1 MNRNVAQLGSAFAW
15 GARGRRFKS
24 GHSDFSK
31 ICYEEIYKMT
41 LTNTKNGLSL
51 IGGLAI
57 AYVMLT
63 LVLPMSALF
72 WRAGQDGWSTF
83 IQAATDSVAL
93 SAYEVTFITAL
104 LAALLNMV
112 FGLLVAW
119 VLVRY
124 RFPGRRLLD
133 AAVDLPFALPTSVAG
148 ITLATVYG
156 DSSWLGTWLMQTF
169 GVQVAFTRI
178 GVALAMIFV
187 SFPFVVRTVQPV
199 LRSLEP
205 ELEEAAQVLGA
216 TPLQCF
222 RYVIFP
228 ALLPSLLTGTALG
241 FSRAVGEFGS
251 VVIVASNVPFKDLV
265 APVLIFQELERYSYS
280 SATALGSIMLLTSL
294 LLLFILNFIQTKT
307 LRRNQ

>member
-1 MNRNVAQLGSAFAW
+1 
-15 GARGRRFKS
+15 
-24 GHSDFSK
+24 
-31 ICYEEIYKMT
+31 MT
-41 LTNTKNGLSL
+41 LTKNKFSWVGFFA
-51 IGGLAI
+51 IG
-57 AYVMLT
+57 YVLLT
-63 LVLPMSALF
+63 LVLPMAALF
-72 WRAGQDGWSTF
+72 WRAGQDGWGTF

-104 LAALLNMV
+104 FAALLNMV

-156 DSSWLGTWLMQTF
+156 ESGWLGNWLINTF

-216 TPLQCF
+216 TPFQCF
-222 RYVIFP
+222 RCVIFP

-251 VVIVASNVPFKDLV
+251 VVIVAANIPFKDLI
-265 APVLIFQELERYSYS
+265 APVLIFQELERYSYA

-294 LLLFILNFIQTKT
+294 FLLIVLNVIQTQT
-307 LRRNQ
+307 LRRNG

>member
-1 MNRNVAQLGSAFAW
+1 MTFTPKRNQNWIAF
-15 GARGRRFKS
+15 FTIS
-24 GHSDFSK
+24 YIF
-31 ICYEEIYKMT
+31 
-41 LTNTKNGLSL
+41 
-51 IGGLAI
+51 
-57 AYVMLT
+57 LT
-63 LVLPMSALF
+63 LILPITALF

-104 LAALLNMV
+104 LAALLNIV

-156 DSSWLGTWLMQTF
+156 DAGWLGNWLSQTF
-169 GVQVAFTRI
+169 GIQVAFTRI

-216 TPLQCF
+216 TPFQCF
-222 RYVIFP
+222 RRVIFP

-251 VVIVASNVPFKDLV
+251 VVIVASNVPFKDLI

-294 LLLFILNFIQTKT
+294 VLLFVLNLIQVKT
-307 LRRNQ
+307 LRRGE